1 MEKDDKDAGDSA
13 GPASGGLPPV
23 FDAQRAMLDVTPD
36 CIKVLTPDGLLLAM
50 SGAGCVAL
58 GIPEAR
64 VRGTAWIPLLPPGIH
79 AAASDALALAAT
91 GTSARFAGYSD
102 AAGRTVH
109 WDNLLTPVVDSAGQ
123 LQSIVCV
130 SRDVTEQVLM
140 QRQLGQLLAR
150 EQLLSG
156 EMVHRIKNLFT
167 VASAVMMMA
176 DREARAGGNTDQLA
190 TIAAGKFKALSRVY
204 DRVLAVD
211 DGGQVELNSF
221 MGSVLFPFESQC
233 HFSGPR
239 HLVPG
244 QLANLLALFLHE
256 LVTNSVKHGALS
268 LPEGQVRISW
278 STTDAKLAIDWQE
291 SGGPAIAS
299 PPARYGYGSE
309 MIDQLASSAGGAVD
323 RTWHSQGLQV
333 ALRLALRRE

>member
-1 MEKDDKDAGDSA
+1 MERDNKEAGDSA
-13 GPASGGLPPV
+13 GPAPGGLPPV
-23 FDAQRAMLDVTPD
+23 FDAQRAMLDATPD
-36 CIKVLTPDGLLLAM
+36 CIKVLTPGGMLLAM
-50 SGAGCVAL
+50 GEAGCVAL
-58 GIPEAR
+58 GIPQAQ
-64 VRGTAWIPLLPPGIH
+64 VKGTAWIPLLPPGIQ
-79 AAASDALALAAT
+79 AAASDALAQAAT
-91 GTSARFAGYSD
+91 GISARFVGYSD

-109 WDNLLTPVVDSAGQ
+109 WDNLLTPVVDSASQ
-123 LQSIVCV
+123 VQSIVCV

-140 QRQLGQLLAR
+140 QRQLDQLLAR

-176 DREARAGGNTDQLA
+176 DREARAGGSTDLLA

-211 DGGQVELNSF
+211 DVGQVELHSF
-221 MGSVLFPFESQC
+221 VGSVLFPFGSQC
-233 HFSGPR
+233 HFSGSR

-244 QLANLLALFLHE
+244 RLANLLALFLHE
-256 LVTNSVKHGALS
+256 LVTNSVKHGSLS

-278 STTDAKLAIDWQE
+278 STADAKLDIDWQE
-291 SGGPAIAS
+291 SAGPPIAA

-309 MIDQLASSAGGAVD
+309 MIDQLAGSAGGVVE
-323 RTWHSQGLQV
+323 RTWRSQGLQV
-333 ALRLALRRE
+333 ALRIPLYRE